1 MIYRLRMKS
10 INFHVYGDSSRAK
23 ATVSEALAARK
34 FKVDWSDEWTATAER
49 GNKALNVLLGAM
61 AQYFKVGVAV
71 MTAPEGHS
79 IIRIERSSSGWL
91 GGAIGARRTNKNFEA
106 LKAELEGVF
115 SQAGVLK
122 GVDVA

>member
-1 MIYRLRMKS
+1 MKT
-10 INFHVYGDSSRAK
+10 INFHVYGDSARAK
-23 ATVSEALAARK
+23 ATVSEALEARK
-34 FKVDWSDEWTATAER
+34 FNVNWSDEWTATAER
-49 GNKALNVLLGAM
+49 GNKVLNVLLGAM

-91 GGAIGARRTNKNFEA
+91 GGAIGARRTTKNFEA

-115 SQAGVLK
+115 GQAGVLK